1 MDSLAYLDNF
11 IEKIDN
17 KTLFHCWNPD
27 YFSEIR
33 TTLREVLIDLLFHRR
48 GEVERERG
56 INTIYALFC
65 QRKAFFTSRVTSH
78 AHAESN
84 RESNPK
90 PPLESEERVTSKQA
104 QLFLAFLP
112 FPGQWEWLDRVSK
125 HFKEDDEV
133 KNFLEKERHRIQR
146 KLDKKRNKTFH
157 LKDFCQIL
165 KPPSLPMEKGVLRIF
180 SIPYLFFS
188 VPDLLKKINQSYFI
202 YVEPAAGI
210 NFRHEWL
217 RVYAGLEDP
226 VLFGLSSPED
236 RQFIGSQS
244 GTLTT
249 ALAHGDYLEPLP
261 EISSRNRSEITS
273 PFSPSPFMERGLGG
287 EVKAL
292 KSKKELFQSSQKT
305 YDIIFNNTF
314 DERDRKRHA
323 LMLDLMNH
331 PLLKRT
337 TALFLGRGTAKNVA
351 GFQKEI
357 NEKGLEKRTHVVANI
372 KRKEVPQYL
381 SQCRIGVHL
390 ALQENGC
397 RALYEYLRSDL
408 PCVISTA
415 TAGMNM
421 EIITPETGMAV
432 SDDDLPEAIQETLE
446 KEKTGGQFSPAE
458 WFKKHAGSHHATRAL
473 NMELQDIFQT
483 LGYTWQQDIVPLTSS
498 GLGRYAHKTDYQ
510 AFKPHFDTLKK
521 LFLSEKSL
529 PIILE

>member
-1 MDSLAYLDNF
+1 MDSLAYLDHF

-17 KTLFHCWNPD
+17 ETLFHCRSAA

-48 GEVERERG
+48 AEVEREKG
-56 INTIYALFC
+56 IDTLYELFR
-65 QRKAFFTSRVTSH
+65 QRKAFFISR
-78 AHAESN
+78 AHAESTV
-84 RESNPK
+84 K
-90 PPLESEERVTSKQA
+90 SEETVISKQA

-112 FPGQWEWLDRVSK
+112 FPGQWEWLNCVSK
-125 HFKEDDEV
+125 NFREDAEV
-133 KNFLEKERHRIQR
+133 KNFLEKEQHRIQR

-188 VPDLLKKINQSYFI
+188 VPDLLKKISQSYFI

-217 RVYAGLEDP
+217 RVYTGLEDP

-236 RQFIGSQS
+236 RHFVGSQR
-244 GTLTT
+244 GILTT

-261 EISSRNRSEITS
+261 ENSSKSNESLVQSSRKR
-273 PFSPSPFMERGLGG
+273 
-287 EVKAL
+287 
-292 KSKKELFQSSQKT
+292 

-314 DERDRKRHA
+314 DERDRKRHS

-337 TALFLGRGTAKNVA
+337 TILFLGRGTAENVA
-351 GFQKEI
+351 AFQKEI
-357 NEKGLEKRTHVVANI
+357 NEKGLKERTHVVANI
-372 KRKEVPQYL
+372 KRKEVPHYL
-381 SQCRIGVHL
+381 AQCRIGVHL

-397 RALYEYLRSDL
+397 RAVYEYLRSDL

-421 EIITPETGMAV
+421 EIITPETGITV
-432 SDDDLPEAIQETLE
+432 GDDGLPDAIRQTLE
-446 KEKTGGQFSPAE
+446 KQKQGRQWGPAE
-458 WFKKHAGSHHATRAL
+458 WFKKHSGSHHSTRAL
-473 NMELQDIFQT
+473 NTVLKEIFQT
-483 LGYTWQQDIVPLTSS
+483 LGYTWKQDIVPLTSS
-498 GLGRYAHKTDYQ
+498 GLGRYAHPSDYR
-510 AFKPHFDTLKK
+510 AFKPYFNALKK
-521 LFLSEKSL
+521 LFLREKSL